1 MKINYETA
9 ELELIEF
16 DIADIVTASDPG
28 SVPEDETPSG
38 EYNPCGWT

>member
-1 MKINYETA
+1 MKKVYETA

-16 DIADIVTASDPG
+16 DVRDVVTASDPG

-38 EYNPCGWT
+38 EYNPGGWT